1 MNRRMLL
8 RVLGALL
15 AARAWGAAVRLR
27 GKLGRDAAGRPVLE
41 TAGRKI
47 RLEADE
53 DTRKVLRDARLAG
66 FELEL
71 EGEPAGPDAFRVGP
85 FYRKSLRVLRGGK
98 KFLVSYW
105 CDVCSIRSYTP
116 GLCVCC
122 QQETQL
128 DLLPL
133 ESEQ

>member
-1 MNRRMLL
+1 MKRRELL
-8 RVLGALL
+8 RVLWALPARL
-15 AARAWGAAVRLR
+15 ASGAAALLR

-53 DTRKVLRDARLAG
+53 DTRKVLGDARLAG
-66 FELEL
+66 YELEL
-71 EGEPAGPDAFRVGP
+71 EGEPEGPDAFRVGP

-122 QQETQL
+122 QQETEL
-128 DLLPL
+128 DLVAL
-133 ESEQ
+133 ENEP